1 MTFYLLWL
9 HLFVLDLGFW
19 PFTLGYQM
27 HIILGLTLQAMS
39 YTKKAVFSRLENL
52 WRWNLQNHLQS
63 LRLAPKGTL
72 RYSKEN
78 KIHINVWVFRN
89 LQVGLYLWHRVT
101 VGLNLIFSVFCKV
114 FAKSLVTL
122 RLQVKRG
129 KWETVAYSIDWKDEF
144 STIITKI
151 YYNGWVWKLF
161 RVEQFIDSERLKLSL
176 VCD

>member
-9 HLFVLDLGFW
+9 HPFVLDLGFW

-101 VGLNLIFSVFCKV
+101 VGLNLIFSVFLQSFCKV
-114 FAKSLVTL
+114 TGNTSVISQKGEMRNRSL
-122 RLQVKRG
+122 QH
-129 KWETVAYSIDWKDEF
+129 
-144 STIITKI
+144 
-151 YYNGWVWKLF
+151 
-161 RVEQFIDSERLKLSL
+161 RLKRRIQY
-176 VCD
+176 DNN